1 MYKVFYQ
8 DRIIYL
14 TEDFTSN
21 FYNNYGLFYKFYNP
35 DELKELLKLFSYVT
49 SIKKLYIFHSKLDQ
63 LFHQLSSCFVNI
75 TAAGGLV
82 TNSEGKVLIIK
93 RRGKWDL
100 PKGKT
105 EAGENHEQTALREV
119 REETGIQDLEIVKPL
134 LTTYHIYSSGKDQ
147 ILKKNFWFDMRSSS
161 NEAPV
166 PQAEEEI
173 KEAVWFDPEDL
184 SLILGNTFLSVIDVL
199 KEKKLLSF

>member
-21 FYNNYGLFYKFYNP
+21 FHNNYGLFYKFYNS
-35 DELKELLKLFSYVT
+35 DELKDLLKLFSYVT
-49 SIKKLYIFHSKLDQ
+49 SIKKLYVFHNKLDQ
-63 LFHQLSSCFVNI
+63 LFQQFSNCFVNI
-75 TAAGGLV
+75 TAAGGVV

-105 EAGENHEQTALREV
+105 EKGENIEHTALREV
-119 REETGIQDLEIVKPL
+119 TEETGIQNLEIVKPL
-134 LTTYHIYSSGKDQ
+134 IITYHIYSSGNKQ
-147 ILKKNFWFDMRSSS
+147 MLKKNVWFDMRSSS
-161 NEAPV
+161 NEALV
-166 PQAEEEI
+166 PQSEEEI
-173 KEAVWFDPEDL
+173 SEAIWFNTEDL
-184 SLILGNTFLSVIDVL
+184 SLILGNTYLSIIDIL
-199 KEKKLLSF
+199 KEKKLLPF

>member
-21 FYNNYGLFYKFYNP
+21 FNNNYGLFYKFFNP
-35 DELKELLKLFSYVT
+35 DELKELLKLFSFIT
-49 SIKKLYIFHSKLDQ
+49 SIKKLYVFHSKLDQ
-63 LFHQLSSCFVNI
+63 LFHQFSTCFVNI
-75 TAAGGLV
+75 TAAGGVV
-82 TNSEGKVLIIK
+82 TNSKGKVLMLK

-105 EAGENHEQTALREV
+105 ETGENNEQTALREIA
-119 REETGIQDLEIVKPL
+119 EETGIQDLEIVKPL
-134 LTTYHIYSSGKDQ
+134 LTTYHIYNNGKDQ
-147 ILKKNFWFDMRSSS
+147 ILKKNIWFDVRTSS
-161 NEAPV
+161 NENPV
-166 PQAEEEI
+166 PQVEEEI
-173 KEAVWFDPEDL
+173 SEVVWFDPRDL

>member
-35 DELKELLKLFSYVT
+35 DELRELLKLFSYVT
-49 SIKKLYIFHSKLDQ
+49 SIKKLYVFHNKLDQ
-63 LFHQLSSCFVNI
+63 LFQQFSTCFVNI

-82 TNSEGKVLIIK
+82 TNSKGKVLMIK

-100 PKGKT
+100 PKGKA
-105 EAGENHEQTALREV
+105 EAGENYEETALREV
-119 REETGIQDLEIVKPL
+119 IEETGIQDLEIVKPL

-147 ILKKNFWFDMRSSS
+147 ILKKNVWFDMRSPS

-166 PQAEEEI
+166 PQLEEEI
-173 KEAVWFDPEDL
+173 SEVIWFDPKDL

-199 KEKKLLSF
+199 KEKKLLPF

>member
-21 FYNNYGLFYKFYNP
+21 FNSNYGLFYKFYNP
-35 DELKELLKLFSYVT
+35 DELKELLKLFGFIT
-49 SIKKLYIFHSKLDQ
+49 NIKKLFVFHSNLDQ
-63 LFHQLSSCFVNI
+63 LFHQFSSCFVNI
-75 TAAGGLV
+75 TSAGGLV
-82 TNSEGKVLIIK
+82 INSEGKVLIIR

-105 EAGENHEQTALREV
+105 EAGENYEETALREV
-119 REETGIQDLEIVKPL
+119 IEETGIQDLEIVKPL
-134 LTTYHIYSSGKDQ
+134 LTTYHIYNNEKDQ
-147 ILKKNFWFDMRSSS
+147 ILKKNIWFDMRSSS
-161 NEAPV
+161 NEELH
-166 PQAEEEI
+166 PQIEEEI